1 MNHCP
6 ACGYNFGKDFNPS
19 SKIQELRLKRGKHTR
34 SLLKKLVNK
43 ITVNIPSDNTLMQ
56 EYYFYQSIS
65 NVHDDVIEWTVNWY
79 LQQKFYY
86 TGRGFKYLKQ
96 MIFNHEKNKDTL
108 IKNERLMYGKPP
120 KAVDFNRKEE

>member
-1 MNHCP
+1 MKCP
-6 ACGYNFGKDFNPS
+6 SCGYDSEKKFNPS
-19 SKIQELRLKRGKHTR
+19 RKIQELRLRRSKYTR
-34 SLLKKLVNK
+34 SLLKKTVNK
-43 ITVNIPSDNTLMQ
+43 ITVNIPSDNSLMQ

-65 NVHDDVIEWTVNWY
+65 EISDDVVDWTINWY
-79 LQQKFYY
+79 LQKEPYF
-86 TGRGFKYLKQ
+86 TGKGFKYLKQ

>member
-19 SKIQELRLKRGKHTR
+19 SKIQELRLRRSKYTR
-34 SLLKKLVNK
+34 SLLKKTVNR

-56 EYYFYQSIS
+56 EYYFYQGIS
-65 NVHDDVIEWTVNWY
+65 NITDNVVDWTVKWY
-79 LQQKFYY
+79 LQNESYL
-86 TGRGFKYLKQ
+86 TGKGFKYLKQ

>member
-56 EYYFYQSIS
+56 EYYFYQSI
-65 NVHDDVIEWTVNWY
+65 T
-79 LQQKFYY
+79 LF
-86 TGRGFKYLKQ
+86 
-96 MIFNHEKNKDTL
+96 FNNKTFFVKN
-108 IKNERLMYGKPP
+108 I
-120 KAVDFNRKEE
+120 

>member
-65 NVHDDVIEWTVNWY
+65 NVHDDVVEWTVNWY

-108 IKNERLMYGKPP
+108 IKNERLMYCKPP